1 MRSPPG
7 RSRSPR
13 GCERCGPH
21 SLPPSLPDRRS
32 APLRRRFSAG
42 KDFSE
47 RVSPPLASPFAATTT
62 TKKKK
67 DVTLC
72 PPQTGSPRS
81 RELPCFV
88 FFFLLFFFSFL
99 FFFLLFFNIYIY
111 IFPPTFYSAVFHF
124 IGVFFLFFLVCVVG
138 FVGYFSINFCCP
150 FSLPLPVR
158 IHWAG
163 ERRKRIEINKPTR
176 TPLFDSCSYYR
187 GSFLLLLLL

>member
-88 FFFLLFFFSFL
+88 FFFLLFFFFIL
-99 FFFLLFFNIYIY
+99 FFFLLFFYYIYIY
-111 IFPPTFYSAVFHF
+111 IFPPHILFRCFSLYWGVFSF
-124 IGVFFLFFLVCVVG
+124 FPCVRRWVCGVFF
-138 FVGYFSINFCCP
+138 YQ
-150 FSLPLPVR
+150 
-158 IHWAG
+158 
-163 ERRKRIEINKPTR
+163 
-176 TPLFDSCSYYR
+176 
-187 GSFLLLLLL
+187 FLLSVFPSSSSANSLGGREEKKNRNKQADSHTPF